1 MHTRGV
7 ISLVLTVLLCLPSL
21 AGAVAVLANALLQRH
36 IGEWGVAS
44 SALVATAV
52 FMGRPLVVIAVVL
65 SGLVGLSRS
74 VSQKVKYAHYVI
86 VTLATVATFSLT
98 LRFGM

>member
-21 AGAVAVLANALLQRH
+21 TGAMAVLANVLLQRDV
-36 IGEWGVAS
+36 GEWGVGS

-52 FMGRPLVVIAVVL
+52 FIGRPLVVIAVVV

-74 VSQKVKYAHYVI
+74 ISQEVKYAHYLI
-86 VTLATVATFSLT
+86 VTLATIATFSLI
-98 LRFGM
+98 LRFGL

>member
-1 MHTRGV
+1 MT
-7 ISLVLTVLLCLPSL
+7 I
-21 AGAVAVLANALLQRH
+21 LANALLQRH

-52 FMGRPLVVIAVVL
+52 FIGRPLVVIAVIVM
-65 SGLVGLSRS
+65 GLAGLSRS

-86 VTLATVATFSLT
+86 VTLATVATVALT
-98 LRFGM
+98 LRFGI